1 MSLLRGTALG
11 VGAMMVIAGCASNS
25 REIAPVYVSPMQFA
39 GYSCDQLV
47 AENQRIQSRIGQAAG
62 NVDERA
68 SSDRVRMGVGLVLFW
83 PALFFVRGDGPEA
96 QEYARLQG
104 EHQALEQ
111 AYIQK
116 DCASR
121 GMNEPDMDA
130 GQAVEESAHSEATIS
145 AASSVATTSAAP
157 TAGRLMSSTS
167 SLRLVVGGT
176 ELVGRTCV
184 VTSGGY
190 RETVLS
196 GGLFAA
202 PIGNSLD
209 IACSLPDGDTARA
222 VIPPSEDGSFAPVIV
237 VNID

>member
-1 MSLLRGTALG
+1 MSLLRGAALG
-11 VGAMMVIAGCASNS
+11 VGAVVVIAGCASSS
-25 REIAPVYVSPMQFA
+25 REIAPAYVSPMHFE

-111 AYIQK
+111 AYIRK

-121 GMNEPDMDA
+121 GADEPDSMSGVA
-130 GQAVEESAHSEATIS
+130 GEEAASVEATAS
-145 AASSVATTSAAP
+145 ATATSGAP
-157 TAGRLMSSTS
+157 SAGRLMSSTS

-176 ELVGRTCV
+176 ELIGRSCV
-184 VTSGGY
+184 VRSGGY
-190 RETVLS
+190 HEAVLS

-202 PIGNSLD
+202 PIGNNLD
-209 IACSLPDGDTARA
+209 VTCSLPDGDTARA
-222 VIPPSEDGSFAPVIV
+222 SVPPSEDGTFPPIV
-237 VNID
+237 LVEID